1 MEVTRLVT
9 PENIS
14 LCRDKF
20 SFVDM
25 AMLKRKQ
32 NVTSCVMLY
41 MCMYLIASSVS
52 LSELYTEKNAITV
65 GSRYMYCVNLTFV
78 YVRAPE
84 DTALFVCLEP
94 SLCT

>member
-32 NVTSCVMLY
+32 NVT
-41 MCMYLIASSVS
+41 I
-52 LSELYTEKNAITV
+52 
-65 GSRYMYCVNLTFV
+65 
-78 YVRAPE
+78 
-84 DTALFVCLEP
+84 
-94 SLCT
+94 